1 MVFKPPHVNDQTP
14 VAHTAAEQPNIDPLK
29 LMADFKKTMQSPGS
43 ATADSLPKFTLAA
56 DTLSLSPAGVRSVA
70 AGLNLFL
77 PPGNSSFP
85 DMDPVLQRIIMRRLR
100 MTWDGN

>member
-1 MVFKPPHVNDQTP
+1 MVIRPGDINLKTP
-14 VAHTAAEQPNIDPLK
+14 VGHTAAEQPNIDPLK
-29 LMADFKKTMQSPGS
+29 LMADFKKTIQSPGS

-56 DTLSLSPAGVRSVA
+56 DTLSLSPEGARSVA

-77 PPGNSSFP
+77 APGNSSFP